1 MAYCEHAASTL
12 FDATETHPGIVEY
25 IVLKQLCA
33 SLVSTAAAM
42 AEHSCSVAISLLRVC
57 CKSIRSRPHEASQQ
71 LQSSTTILRL
81 TAVLKNSSMK
91 HELDTRAADSL
102 LMYSSMILVS
112 MAAELGD
119 AILQVRHLGALL
131 VAPTA
136 SSHMFSQ
143 PLLIHN
149 TLQHICA
156 SISSKSFMNWTLPDR
171 IGSSH
176 ALLALCREPRTWLQ
190 LAEAG
195 VERAILQMMLDVD
208 LEVLW
213 HAVEKCFSV
222 LDLQLLTAL
231 VQMRTN
237 AIHMV
242 IAVAQLGPSQLRHM
256 VKHVHGSVCQ
266 MVYNCM
272 NGAFAHL
279 QNLAQDSEDFA
290 ELTLVSLKPK
300 ALNPSNSNARRTG
313 FKLAF
318 VIQLFRS

>member
-1 MAYCEHAASTL
+1 MRIAGLNCRSHGRTQLLCCHIASQSLLQKHTVSASRGIAAAAKFHHNPAPDCRSEKLLNQTRARHTCCRQLAHVQQHDSGVDGCGARRCYFAST
-12 FDATETHPGIVEY
+12 
-25 IVLKQLCA
+25 A
-33 SLVSTAAAM
+33 S
-42 AEHSCSVAISLLRVC
+42 R
-57 CKSIRSRPHEASQQ
+57 RPVGC
-71 LQSSTTILRL
+71 TDRIL
-81 TAVLKNSSMK
+81 
-91 HELDTRAADSL
+91 
-102 LMYSSMILVS
+102 
-112 MAAELGD
+112 
-119 AILQVRHLGALL
+119 
-131 VAPTA
+131 
-136 SSHMFSQ
+136 SHVSQ

-213 HAVEKCFSV
+213 RAVEKCFSV

-256 VKHVHGSVCQ
+256 VKYVHGSVCQ
-266 MVYNCM
+266 MVFNCM

-290 ELTLVSLKPK
+290 ELTLVIAMHD
-300 ALNPSNSNARRTG
+300 ALVSNSH
-313 FKLAF
+313 
-318 VIQLFRS
+318 S